1 MVITDAYAAYR
12 KVTQESYHH
21 GVINHSVAYADG
33 CVHTNTIEGFWSLL
47 KRAWYGFH
55 YHYSK
60 HWLPLFVAEASWK
73 YNHRHLK
80 NPFDVF
86 LEGCFA

>member
-1 MVITDAYAAYR
+1 MR
-12 KVTQESYHH
+12 KSVLEQVSY
-21 GVINHSVAYADG
+21 GLASFAKAGDG
-33 CVHTNTIEGFWSLL
+33 NFSRCPIEGFWSLL
-47 KRAWYGFH
+47 KRAWYGSH
-55 YHYSK
+55 HHYSK
-60 HWLPLFVAEASWK
+60 HWLTLFAAEASWK

>member
-33 CVHTNTIEGFWSLL
+33 CVHTNTIEGFWFLL
-47 KRAWYGFH
+47 KGT
-55 YHYSK
+55 
-60 HWLPLFVAEASWK
+60 P
-73 YNHRHLK
+73 K
-80 NPFDVF
+80 NKRSPQQSRRV
-86 LEGCFA
+86 